1 MIVLEMKVYIYC
13 KTLLNCTY
21 ELKKNAFKNQ
31 NSRTTFLVGQGGK
44 RKTIKVIKVLLLN
57 FTPVTGITKGIVIT
71 DVYQT
76 DMETISD
83 LRDQWIRNI
92 LNKLEAE
99 QGKLMKVPSD
109 CFKYEACQTSKMFDK
124 TLHLRV

>member
-44 RKTIKVIKVLLLN
+44 RKTIEVIKVLLLN
-57 FTPVTGITKGIVIT
+57 FTPVTGITKRIVIT
-71 DVYQT
+71 DVY
-76 DMETISD
+76 
-83 LRDQWIRNI
+83 
-92 LNKLEAE
+92 
-99 QGKLMKVPSD
+99 
-109 CFKYEACQTSKMFDK
+109 
-124 TLHLRV
+124 